1 MNLDPID
8 ENDSRNVVQESEIDE
23 EDYEDDY
30 GSSDKWRYS
39 IYSAIVFLIISSPY
53 TYLLIDKLIG
63 SFAKV
68 SSPTGCPTLVGLFIH
83 TAVFALI
90 IRGMMELEI

>member
-8 ENDSRNVVQESEIDE
+8 ENDNGNVVQESEIDE

-39 IYSAIVFLIISSPY
+39 IYSAIIFLIISSPY
-53 TYLLIDKLIG
+53 TYLLVDKLIG
-63 SFAKV
+63 SFVKI
-68 SSPTGCPTLVGLFIH
+68 SSPTGCPTLIGLFIH
-83 TAVFALI
+83 TVVFVLI